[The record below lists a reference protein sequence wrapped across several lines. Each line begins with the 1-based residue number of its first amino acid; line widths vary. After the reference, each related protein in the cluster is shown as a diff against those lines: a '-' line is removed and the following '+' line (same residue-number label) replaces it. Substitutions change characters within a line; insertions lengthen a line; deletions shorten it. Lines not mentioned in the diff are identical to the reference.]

1 MKRNTKNTERGFS
14 LLEMTLVLGILS
26 LVLAVTMTAINDV
39 QKRSRVEEAKV
50 DLTQESREFVEQMV
64 RDLHQS
70 GYPTTSMYTAAP
82 ATDSIGYAAGLVA
95 ASTTSIWFEGDVDG
109 DGQVDV
115 VQYNLVSS
123 TGVPAGQCPCTL
135 QRGTGTKI
143 VGLPTAQPAPTFNQ
157 EVDGVINSAGK
168 PNSWVIAG
176 STGTVTHDVR
186 YDSYKTDPIFRYY
199 DQFGCELAPAAA
211 AATNAAFNIV
221 VTATCTAAPKT
232 VADVRAIRITVNTL
246 SAVIDAVTQTF
257 PASSM
262 TASARIA
269 NK

>member
-1 MKRNTKNTERGFS
+1 MPPLDRARE
-14 LLEMTLVLGILS
+14 LLAPPLS
-26 LVLAVTMTAINDV
+26 
-39 QKRSRVEEAKV
+39 
-50 DLTQESREFVEQMV
+50 
-64 RDLHQS
+64 RD
-70 GYPTTSMYTAAP
+70 Y
-82 ATDSIGYAAGLVA
+82 GLVGTA
-95 ASTTSIWFEGDVDG
+95 FDYLLRFYIQRLNPVPSPGSLALGDVDG

-135 QRGTGTKI
+135 QRGAGTKI
-143 VGLPTAQPAPTFNQ
+143 VGLPLAQPAPQFNQ
-157 EVDGVINSAGK
+157 QVNGVINSAGGLA
-168 PNSWVIAG
+168 NSWVIAG
-176 STGTVTHDVR
+176 TTGPVTHNVR
-186 YDSYKTDPIFRYY
+186 YASYKTDPIFRYY
-199 DQFGCELAPAAA
+199 DQFGCELTPAAA

-232 VADVRAIRITVNTL
+232 VADVRAIRITVNAL
-246 SAVIDAVTQTF
+246 STVIDAVTQTF

>member
-70 GYPTTSMYTAAP
+70 GYPTSGMYATAP
-82 ATDSIGYAAGLVA
+82 AANSTAFAAGLLTA
-95 ASTTSIWFEGDVDG
+95 TTTSLSFEGDVDG
-109 DGQVDV
+109 DGVVDV
-115 VQYNLVSS
+115 VQYNLI
-123 TGVPAGQCPCTL
+123 TDPDPNKAVPAGQCPCVL
-135 QRGTGTKI
+135 QRSQLQKGVAGTNFT
-143 VGLPTAQPAPTFNQ
+143 Q
-157 EVDGVINSAGK
+157 EVDGVINSSGPAG
-168 PNSWVIAG
+168 WVISGVSANMSG
-176 STGTVTHDVR
+176 VGTIANDTR
-186 YDSYKTDPIFRYY
+186 YADFKTDPIFRYY
-199 DQFGCELAPAAA
+199 DQFGNELVPP
-211 AATNAAFNIV
+211 
-221 VTATCTAAPKT
+221 VT
-232 VADVRAIRITVNTL
+232 VGNVRAIRITVSTL
-246 SAVIDAVTQTF
+246 SSVVDPVSRVF

-269 NK
+269 NQ